1 MCRIAILENYRLFC
15 SGIRPVLD
23 KVDELE
29 VVAEAKQLRDFTD
42 LIKETKPD
50 VIIIDVLHCENDGIS
65 SIKKV
70 RSKSARIPILLVVNK
85 DYSAHFEDY
94 IALGVNGLV
103 CNSFG
108 PEQLIEAVKTL
119 RSGEDYFPPKVWIL
133 LKDYLRTKR
142 TDIIPIADTKSTLTN
157 RETDILK
164 LFCKG
169 YTYKEIAFNLNISPR
184 TVESHKK
191 NISSKINV
199 RSTAEMVEFA
209 LQNNLT

>member
-29 VVAEAKQLRDFTD
+29 VVAEAKQLRDFID
-42 LIKETKPD
+42 LIKDTKPE
-50 VIIIDVLHCENDGIS
+50 VIIIDILHCENEGIQ
-65 SIKKV
+65 SIKKLRAKV
-70 RSKSARIPILLVVNK
+70 TKTPILLVVNK
-85 DYSAHFEDY
+85 DYSPHFENY

-108 PEQLIEAVKTL
+108 PDQLIEAVKTL
-119 RSGEDYFPPKVWIL
+119 KKGEDYFPPRVWIL
-133 LKDYLRTKR
+133 LKEYLRSKR
-142 TDIIPIADTKSTLTN
+142 IDIISEKPQKNILSN
-157 RETDILK
+157 REMDILR
-164 LFCKG
+164 LLCKG
-169 YTYKEIAFNLNISPR
+169 YTYKEIAYNLSISPR

-209 LQNNLT
+209 VQNNLT